1 MTPGTRTTSAG
12 RRRYDSPVRR
22 QRAAET
28 RERIIAS
35 GVELVH
41 SFKSWDWAELTFRAT
56 AEGAGVSESTVYR
69 HFANERELQD
79 AVMGRLHEMADVTYQ
94 GIALEQVGD
103 IAAQVI
109 RAMTSFAAGPLVVDP
124 TDPTISS
131 SDTERRQALLGAVAD
146 AASGWSAADQ
156 RAAAAILD
164 VLWSPIVSER
174 LIRYWNADAASAIQT
189 MQWAIDLI
197 VQAIRSGQSPTG
209 PAST

>member
-1 MTPGTRTTSAG
+1 MTPGTRTTLAG

-79 AVMGRLHEMADVTYQ
+79 AVMGRLH
-94 GIALEQVGD
+94 
-103 IAAQVI
+103 
-109 RAMTSFAAGPLVVDP
+109 
-124 TDPTISS
+124 
-131 SDTERRQALLGAVAD
+131 
-146 AASGWSAADQ
+146 
-156 RAAAAILD
+156 
-164 VLWSPIVSER
+164 
-174 LIRYWNADAASAIQT
+174 
-189 MQWAIDLI
+189 
-197 VQAIRSGQSPTG
+197 
-209 PAST
+209 